1 MLKAI
6 PGVGFVQH
14 FGYFHCLPLTL
25 KKIPAIFLLAI
36 HLFNLGGY
44 RFLFDMLEHEVSEA
58 FIESIDH
65 VQYDEHKLIEI
76 RVPLHLQYH
85 ANWED
90 FERFDGEITID
101 GQHYNYVKRKIKN
114 DTLILLAIP
123 NEVKTRLYNA
133 KETFISLVN
142 DMQQG
147 DQASHGSSQPVKP
160 VKIFQFE
167 CCVDPQ
173 DTAVICRKN
182 FRRPYSLEKTD
193 RLPNVFT
200 DDPAQPPERKP
211 C

>member
-1 MLKAI
+1 
-6 PGVGFVQH
+6 
-14 FGYFHCLPLTL
+14 L

-44 RFLFDMLEHEVSEA
+44 RLLFDMMEHQVGEGLV
-58 FIESIDH
+58 ESIDH
-65 VQYDEHKLIEI
+65 EQYDEHKLIEI
-76 RVPLHLQYH
+76 RVPLNLQYH

-90 FERFDGEITID
+90 FERFDGEITIS
-101 GQHYNYVKRKIKN
+101 GVHYNYVKRKLHN

-147 DQASHGSSQPVKP
+147 EQASHGSSVPVKP

-167 CCVDPQ
+167 CCVDPFH
-173 DTAVICRKN
+173 DGECCDEH
-182 FRRPYSLEKTD
+182 L
-193 RLPNVFT
+193 RLPYGTETADSLLTVFT
-200 DDPAQPPERKP
+200 DDPAQPPELKA
-211 C
+211 